1 MKRFYELPK
10 WRPALMGVLN
20 VTPDSFS
27 DGGLHFDR
35 KAAIRAGQRM
45 AAEGADIIDV
55 GGESTRPGATP
66 VPEEEELARVLPVT
80 EELASHGVV
89 VSIDTRKAAVAAR
102 ALAAGAAIVNDVM
115 GLRDPA
121 MRQVCA
127 EADCTVCV
135 MHMQGEPQTM
145 QNSPTYGDVVAEV
158 KGFLL
163 DQAAAAEAGGIAK
176 ARIWI
181 DPGIGFGKTVNHN
194 LELLRHLDA
203 LTDTDYPVLL
213 GASRKSFLS
222 KIAHAERVEDRLAAT
237 LAVQSFAQIRG
248 VRILRAHDVRE
259 ARQGIDALAA
269 ITGHPLH

>member
-1 MKRFYELPK
+1 
-10 WRPALMGVLN
+10 MGVLN